1 MPSTPS
7 TPSPPHPN
15 SPSFLKFQDQDSI
28 SLTFR
33 LTVVDNDISWHWWAL
48 FVYLKFRFWTVVSRV
63 KSLQGKE
70 HLDTNGYQT
79 TRNRGRRGEAYFW
92 NGPRHPCY
100 PSDSSF
106 PAQRGQSG
114 DHTAPPIQYAAPL
127 TLGKNT
133 KLARSVPPLTTVR
146 RPLHNKGIVI
156 FNSQGKIFVCV
167 CAISIHQWWCANIKR
182 CLLNTFNERMK
193 ITKVLCYRPKTMYS
207 KRHILDGAS
216 CLQDS
221 KS

>member
-70 HLDTNGYQT
+70 HLDTNGISRCRLPETGDVEEKHIFEMVRT
-79 TRNRGRRGEAYFW
+79 T
-92 NGPRHPCY
+92 
-100 PSDSSF
+100 
-106 PAQRGQSG
+106 
-114 DHTAPPIQYAAPL
+114 PPIPQTAHFRHNVGNREITRHL
-127 TLGKNT
+127 RFNMLLLSH
-133 KLARSVPPLTTVR
+133 LAKHKISTQCPTNPWPPPVT
-146 RPLHNKGIVI
+146 
-156 FNSQGKIFVCV
+156 
-167 CAISIHQWWCANIKR
+167 
-182 CLLNTFNERMK
+182 
-193 ITKVLCYRPKTMYS
+193 
-207 KRHILDGAS
+207 
-216 CLQDS
+216 
-221 KS
+221 